1 MPRAETRPPYM
12 QIVEHFQRRITTGD
26 LAAGDP
32 MPSISELAKEWGVA
46 HSTVVRAVRILRD
59 DNWIVSSQ
67 GRPSVVADR
76 SPP

>member
-1 MPRAETRPPYM
+1 M
-12 QIVEHFQRRITTGD
+12 QIVEHFQRRIATGD
-26 LAAGDP
+26 LVAGAP

-67 GRPSVVADR
+67 GRPSVVANR
-76 SPP
+76 PPP

>member
-1 MPRAETRPPYM
+1 M
-12 QIVEHFQRRITTGD
+12 QIVEHFQRRISQGE

-32 MPSISELAKEWGVA
+32 VPSITSLAKEWGVA

-59 DNWIVSSQ
+59 DKWIVSSQ